1 MYERYEINNFKI
13 PIFQKVCTLR
23 IPPSTCLPYTDK
35 LCFDCLY
42 TSLSPKNIMKCIA
55 LLLQEERIL
64 LVSEQADSLTLC
76 AQALISL
83 IYPFRWY
90 HPFVPIVPFATPIIE
105 SYPFPLIELP
115 KSKKDSAPEV

>member
-90 HPFVPIVPFATPIIE
+90 HPFVPIVPLTITESISVINSIE
-105 SYPFPLIELP
+105 SMINRLVSLICL
-115 KSKKDSAPEV
+115 V

>member
-1 MYERYEINNFKI
+1 
-13 PIFQKVCTLR
+13 
-23 IPPSTCLPYTDK
+23 
-35 LCFDCLY
+35 
-42 TSLSPKNIMKCIA
+42 MKCIA

-90 HPFVPIVPFATPIIE
+90 QPFVPIVPLTITESISVINSIE
-105 SYPFPLIELP
+105 SMINRLVSLICL
-115 KSKKDSAPEV
+115 V